1 MSEST
6 STRHNNRK
14 LGWCCIARHFMQV
27 LNYQLQI
34 VNAMLEDWNSS
45 WMDLTFVGVIWKD
58 KVKRNKEKDWH
69 NMSI

>member
-1 MSEST
+1 
-6 STRHNNRK
+6 
-14 LGWCCIARHFMQV
+14 V